1 MLVIRPTCTHAQFT
15 LQQHRHTYVF
25 SYIYTILALHI
36 FYLCCARRL
45 FKRPQM
51 QRTKYVD
58 SFVGSSAVI
67 QLHVAGTPEEGK
79 KGARVS

>member
-1 MLVIRPTCTHAQFT
+1 MYPCPVHASAASPYICF
-15 LQQHRHTYVF
+15 LIYI
-25 SYIYTILALHI
+25 YIYTILALHI